1 MANKCAICGAEINLI
16 QTQKLADGNCI
27 CRKNCR
33 SKGMKAFDYVH
44 ANLPSVQS
52 HLEQVERGTKLWE
65 YFFVPRLK
73 TKNKA
78 LLYTSIQKRL
88 RYECYYRSTERKMQ
102 VLF

>member
-1 MANKCAICGAEINLI
+1 MGLSEAMMFAFAE
-16 QTQKLADGNCI
+16 
-27 CRKNCR
+27 KNCR

-78 LLYTSIQKRL
+78 QKLKRFGVHLYVAEDIGLVAFIHQHTGIL
-88 RYECYYRSTERKMQ
+88 
-102 VLF
+102 

>member
-78 LLYTSIQKRL
+78 QKL
-88 RYECYYRSTERKMQ
+88 K
-102 VLF
+102 